1 MEKNRS
7 TDSLSRYHGLGAAE
21 KKTKV
26 REYSSKHQ
34 GLGIA
39 QVEASTPR
47 IRALQLLDNN
57 SEPMIRHNPDA
68 TGCRI
73 VTDELKPKNMK
84 SKILHVQ
91 NGIVMITNQTRRDS
105 LTIQRTTHSRREC
118 HAKPHIKYSHHKD
131 SGRKSS
137 RKHTTHSLQDM
148 EDDSRQKIN
157 CVKTSGGQTWTR
169 T

>member
-91 NGIVMITNQTRRDS
+91 NGIVMITNQTRSGFIDDPEDYPFKEGMPC
-105 LTIQRTTHSRREC
+105 QTTHKILAPQRF
-118 HAKPHIKYSHHKD
+118 
-131 SGRKSS
+131 RKEIITEAHNS
-137 RKHTTHSLQDM
+137 
-148 EDDSRQKIN
+148 
-157 CVKTSGGQTWTR
+157 
-169 T
+169 